1 MVFFQ
6 RDPLFFCVKNFKNST
21 KTDDKIAKICCANLD
36 YKHISRR
43 HPMAQN
49 FLADLK
55 MTLENC
61 IAELDEIHF
70 MFYKNPE
77 ADFH

>member
-1 MVFFQ
+1 
-6 RDPLFFCVKNFKNST
+6 
-21 KTDDKIAKICCANLD
+21 
-36 YKHISRR
+36 
-43 HPMAQN
+43 MAQN